1 MTNKVKASAV
11 WENEGLLK
19 FERREVGKNNI
30 VIQVSQKVVKH
41 KELV

>member
-30 VIQVSQKVVKH
+30 VIEVSQKLVKQS
-41 KELV
+41 